1 MAQELAPII
10 GTVIWQLMV
19 AAYLYFVGIS
29 AGAFILSTLSYV
41 LGFKRY
47 QAVAKISLITA
58 VVFALLAPAAIA
70 PHLSQ
75 PSRLFSLLF
84 VFHATSPLSWG
95 VYILTFYVIMML
107 VYGRF
112 AFRGD
117 LVERMREKR
126 GVRATFYKIL
136 ALGQT
141 DLSEKSLRRDLQLA
155 RVSGSA
161 GLILA
166 FLSIYTGFELGII
179 KAQPLWHLSI
189 SPLMFLITA
198 VSSGFSFALV
208 FHVLARR
215 YFSSVKSW
223 DTTTISAVGTIIA
236 WTLFLFLGFNV
247 TQAILLQYSSADA
260 RFAYDYLVSG
270 PLGAYFVWIGLVLG
284 GLVPLLILA
293 IPSVRKSP
301 ILSVTAGILVLVGT
315 FVTKTG
321 ILITAQ
327 LIPKASSQ
335 FLTYV
340 PTLTE
345 IAELVGLVGV
355 GSFLFMV
362 AMWVLPWETEFRIGG
377 GR

>member
-1 MAQELAPII
+1 MVEELVPIT

-41 LGFKRY
+41 LGFKKY
-47 QAVAKISLITA
+47 EAIAKISLISA

-84 VFHATSPLSWG
+84 TFHATSPLSWG
-95 VYILTFYVIMML
+95 VYILTIYVIMML

-112 AFRGD
+112 AFRAD
-117 LVERMREKR
+117 LVERMRESK
-126 GVRATFYKIL
+126 GVNATFYKIL

-141 DLSEKSLRRDLQLA
+141 DISEKSLKQDLQLA
-155 RVSGSA
+155 RVSGFA

-166 FLSIYTGFELGII
+166 FLSIYTGFELGVI

-198 VSSGFSFALV
+198 IASGFSFALV
-208 FHVLARR
+208 FHALARR
-215 YFSSVKSW
+215 FFSSTKSW
-223 DTTTISAVGTIIA
+223 DTPTISAVGTIIA
-236 WTLFLFLGFNV
+236 WMLFLFLGLNA

-260 RFAYDYLVSG
+260 RFAFNYLVSG
-270 PLGAYFVWIGLVLG
+270 PLGAYFVWVGLVLG
-284 GLVPLLILA
+284 GAIPLLVFG
-293 IPSVRKSP
+293 IPITRKSP
-301 ILSVTAGILVLVGT
+301 ALFIIGAALVLIGT
-315 FVTKTG
+315 FVTRTG

-327 LIPKASSQ
+327 LIPKASSV

-340 PTLTE
+340 PTFGE
-345 IAELVGLVGV
+345 IAQFLGLMALG
-355 GSFLFMV
+355 GFLFMV
-362 AMWVLPWETEFRIGG
+362 AMWILPWETNFKSRSEP
-377 GR
+377 

>member
-1 MAQELAPII
+1 MVDELVTIS
-10 GTVIWQLMV
+10 GTVVWQLMV

-41 LGFKRY
+41 LGFKKY
-47 QAVAKISLITA
+47 ESIAKISLISA

-84 VFHATSPLSWG
+84 VFHSTSPLSWG
-95 VYILTFYVIMML
+95 VYILTASVVIML
-107 VYGRF
+107 IYGRF

-117 LVERMREKR
+117 LVDRMRQNK
-126 GVRATFYKIL
+126 GVKASFYKTL

-141 DLSEKSLRRDLQLA
+141 DLSEKSLRRDLQMA
-155 RVSGSA
+155 RIAGYA

-166 FLSIYTGFELGII
+166 FLSIYTGFELGVIQ
-179 KAQPLWHLSI
+179 AQPLWHLSI

-198 VSSGFSFALV
+198 ITSGFSFALIL
-208 FHVLARR
+208 HVVARR
-215 YFSSVKSW
+215 YFSSSKDW
-223 DTTTISAVGTIIA
+223 DTATISAVGTIMA
-236 WTLFLFLGFNV
+236 WMLFVFLTLNV

-260 RFAYDYLVSG
+260 RFAYNYLVAG
-270 PLGAYFVWIGLVLG
+270 PLGGYFMWIGLIAG
-284 GLVPLLILA
+284 GVIPLLVFA
-293 IPSVRKSP
+293 IPWSRKPPAVS
-301 ILSVTAGILVLVGT
+301 IVAGILVLVGT

-327 LIPKASSQ
+327 LIPKASSE

-340 PTLTE
+340 PSL
-345 IAELVGLVGV
+345 AEVSEFVGLIGL
-355 GSFLFMV
+355 GGFLFMI
-362 AMWVLPWETEFRIGG
+362 AMWILPWETGFRSGG
-377 GR
+377 VR